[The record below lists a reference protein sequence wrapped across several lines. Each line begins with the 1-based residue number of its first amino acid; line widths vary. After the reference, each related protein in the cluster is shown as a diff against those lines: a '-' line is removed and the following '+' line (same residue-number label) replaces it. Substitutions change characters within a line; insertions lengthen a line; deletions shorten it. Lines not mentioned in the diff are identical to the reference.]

1 MQVMQ
6 HLADLESFCTRVQVL
21 LQQRERRKLEETF
34 VSKRSNTLDGKDG
47 DEDVVGDELGEEFGA
62 EKGAKPVAEVKSAA
76 AAATAA
82 KAPLTTV
89 TISVPNIRDDDDSYF
104 GDEVDVPV
112 ELHVLRS
119 QVMKAR
125 HRRLAVVQVMPNP
138 LARDHVINAINGCA
152 SPPCVQFATKPK
164 NCFNRRT
171 LQLCSQCIPQTLLQ
185 APAPAPSLPLPTP
198 QSPSRAPMSPGLA
211 APTPRSKASTNAASA
226 RASAGS
232 GRAVIGAKLNL

>member
-1 MQVMQ
+1 MQ

-47 DEDVVGDELGEEFGA
+47 DEDVVGDEQGEEFGA

-112 ELHVLRS
+112 ELHALRS

-125 HRRLAVVQVMPNP
+125 QRRLAVVQVMPNP

-164 NCFNRRT
+164 NSFNRRHFAA
-171 LQLCSQCIPQTLLQ
+171 LLPMHPSNSPPGRCPCPPA
-185 APAPAPSLPLPTP
+185 APAHPSITLPRCNVPCTRRCHT
-198 QSPSRAPMSPGLA
+198 Q
-211 APTPRSKASTNAASA
+211 
-226 RASAGS
+226 
-232 GRAVIGAKLNL
+232 I

>member
-1 MQVMQ
+1 MLQ

-47 DEDVVGDELGEEFGA
+47 DEDVVGDEQGEEFGA

-152 SPPCVQFATKPK
+152 SPPACNSQQ
-164 NCFNRRT
+164 NRKIVST
-171 LQLCSQCIPQTLLQ
+171 AALCSSTANASLKLSSRPPPLPPRWPCPPLNHPPALQCPLHSPLPHPDLR
-185 APAPAPSLPLPTP
+185 PAPTQPRHARLLGAAGQRLAP
-198 QSPSRAPMSPGLA
+198 
-211 APTPRSKASTNAASA
+211 N
-226 RASAGS
+226 
-232 GRAVIGAKLNL
+232 